1 MPAAKTRKDNMSDTT
16 TSHVPKP
23 PWLKVRLKQG
33 PNFRELKRLV
43 GDNRLHTICESAQCP
58 NIWECWE
65 QRTATFM
72 ILGDICTRSC
82 GFCAVKTGRPDKG
95 LDWDEPER
103 VAGAVEKLGL
113 RFAVITSV
121 NRDERD
127 DGGAPIFAETIRA
140 IRRRCPGVGV
150 EVLIPDF
157 KGSEAALETVLDARP
172 DLLNHNLETVPDLY
186 RTVRPQA
193 RYDQSLELL
202 ERAKARGAKTKT
214 GIMVGLGETDEA
226 VHALMRDVAAVNCD
240 ILTVGQYLQPTK
252 KHLPVRKHYHPD
264 EFARFKEL
272 GEEFGIPHV
281 ESGPLV
287 RSSYHA
293 ADQAD
298 NVGGAPSGSGDGT
311 HGANENGRREG
322 GGAQPTSG
330 NAQRTGSGAPAT
342 GGNGLLSIESAP

>member
-1 MPAAKTRKDNMSDTT
+1 MSNPNI
-16 TSHVPKP
+16 SRIAKP

-33 PNFRELKRLV
+33 PNFQELKRLV
-43 GDNRLHTICESAQCP
+43 QDNQLHTICESAQCP

-82 GFCAVKTGRPDKG
+82 GFCAVKTGRPQQG
-95 LDWDEPER
+95 LDWNEPER
-103 VAGAVEKLGL
+103 VAQAVEKLGL
-113 RFAVITSV
+113 RFVVITSV
-121 NRDERD
+121 NRDERV

-140 IRRRCPGVGV
+140 IRRRCPTVGV

-157 KGSEAALETVLDARP
+157 KGSESALLTVLNARP
-172 DLLNHNLETVPDLY
+172 ELLNHNLETVPDFY

-202 ERAKARGAKTKT
+202 GRAKAYGAKTKT
-214 GIMVGLGETDEA
+214 GIMVGLGETADA
-226 VHALMRDVAAVNCD
+226 VHSLMRDVAAVNCD
-240 ILTVGQYLQPTK
+240 IFTVGQYLQPTK
-252 KHLPVRKHYHPD
+252 KHLPVQKHYHPD
-264 EFARFKEL
+264 EFHHFKQL
-272 GEEFGIPHV
+272 GEEAGIPHV

-298 NVGGAPSGSGDGT
+298 NI
-311 HGANENGRREG
+311 ANEPE
-322 GGAQPTSG
+322 SKK
-330 NAQRTGSGAPAT
+330 
-342 GGNGLLSIESAP
+342 LLTIEPISELLR